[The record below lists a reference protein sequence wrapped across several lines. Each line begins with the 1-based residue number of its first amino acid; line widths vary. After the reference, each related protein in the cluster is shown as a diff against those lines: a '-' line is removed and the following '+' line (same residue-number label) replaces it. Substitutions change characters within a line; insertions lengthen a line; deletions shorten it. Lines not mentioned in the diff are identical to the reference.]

1 MAKLVTK
8 TYGKALLDLAVEENK
23 VDELFEEAKAI
34 RQILSKNRDLNLLMT
49 HPKISRQDK
58 FDVISAIF
66 QNRVSNEMLGFL
78 NILVEKERFRD
89 LEGIIDFFLDEV
101 KEIKGIGVATVTS
114 AYPLNVVE
122 QKRIEEKLLA
132 TTGYQSIEIH
142 YEVEQTLIGGMII
155 RMKDRVIDGSVQ
167 TKISE
172 MKKQLLKIQ
181 L

>member
-23 VDELFEEAKAI
+23 VDELYEEAKG
-34 RQILSKNRDLNLLMT
+34 LLTVLKENPDLKVLMT
-49 HPKISRQDK
+49 HPKISEQEKLDSLH
-58 FDVISAIF
+58 VIFKERI
-66 QNRVSNEMLGFL
+66 SNEMLGFL
-78 NILVEKERFRD
+78 KILVEKERFKE
-89 LEGIIDFFLDEV
+89 LEGIISFFLDEV

-114 AYPLNVVE
+114 AVPLNVVE
-122 QKRIEEKLLA
+122 EKRIEEKLLA
-132 TTGYQSIEIH
+132 TTKYQSVEIH
-142 YEVEQTLIGGMII
+142 YEVDEALIGGMII

-172 MKKQLLKIQ
+172 MKKQLMKIQ